1 MIKFENVTKKYDD
14 FTALDDFSLEIRK
27 GSAYGLLGT
36 NGAGKSTLLR
46 MLAGVYRQDRG
57 SVTIEGQPV
66 YDNVAVKQ
74 RMLLI
79 SDETAQFNN
88 MTIKQ
93 MRKFYKTFYP
103 RFSDETFERLHAIVG
118 LPMNKKLGGFSK
130 GMKRQ
135 AAVIC
140 GISASPDYL
149 LLDEAF
155 DGLDPSMRIAVK
167 KMIIDAMCDNDMTV
181 VVSSHNLNEIEQF
194 CDTVGLLHDGRIVF
208 TRELSELKGIIH
220 KLQCSFA
227 ESENPPVK
235 EDFPELDILLIEQMN
250 GLTNIIVKGDADE
263 SIAVV
268 KEKNPAFCDL
278 IPLSLEE
285 IFVYEME
292 ALNYDRSKLM

>member
-1 MIKFENVTKKYDD
+1 MIKFDKLVKKYED

-46 MLAGVYRQDRG
+46 LLAGVYRQDSG
-57 SVTIEGQPV
+57 SITIEGQPV
-66 YDNVAVKQ
+66 YDNVAIKQ

-79 SDETAQFNN
+79 SDETSQFNN
-88 MTIKQ
+88 MTIQQ
-93 MRKFYKTFYP
+93 MRKFYKSFYP
-103 RFSDETFERLHAIVG
+103 RFSDETFERLHSIVG
-118 LPMNKKLGGFSK
+118 LPMKKKLNGFSK

-140 GISASPDYL
+140 GIASTPDYL

-167 KMIIDAMCDNDMTV
+167 KMIIDAMCENDMTV

-194 CDTVGLLHDGRIVF
+194 CDTVGLLHNGKIVF
-208 TRELSELKGIIH
+208 NRELDVLKGNIH
-220 KLQCSFA
+220 KLQCSF
-227 ESENPPVK
+227 EGKENPPVK
-235 EDFPELDILLIEQMN
+235 EDFPELDILLIEQTN
-250 GLTNIIVKGDADE
+250 GLTNIIVKGDADK
-263 SIAVV
+263 SLGIV
-268 KEKNPAFCDL
+268 KSKNPAFCDL

>member
-1 MIKFENVTKKYDD
+1 MIKFENVTKKYDN
-14 FTALDDFSLEIRK
+14 FTALDDFSLEIRR

-46 MLAGVYRQDRG
+46 MLAGVYRQDSG

-93 MRKFYKTFYP
+93 MKAFYKAFYP
-103 RFSDETFERLHAIVG
+103 RFSEETFERLHAIVG

-140 GISASPDYL
+140 GISSTPDYL

-194 CDTVGLLHDGRIVF
+194 CDTVGLLHDGKIVF
-208 TRELSELKGIIH
+208 TRELSELKGDIH

-235 EDFPELDILLIEQMN
+235 EDFPELDVLLIEQVN

-263 SIAVV
+263 SMAVV
-268 KEKNPAFCDL
+268 RAKNPAFCDL